1 MFQAASFDPSYH
13 TGMILH
19 LDLDC
24 FFVSAERTRNPF
36 LIGKPVAVGGRGD
49 PFIFD
54 PEPARQKRLVH
65 LNEGAFV
72 PSLYASDGHGNAI
85 DYFREGRRIRGIVTT
100 ASYEARAFGVKTAM
114 SIHEALRLCPQ
125 IILVRPDHLLY
136 HTLSHRLHA
145 LLQNEAPLVEQY
157 SIDEFFLDVR
167 GWIDDAE
174 LLPYMRHLQT
184 RIDNE
189 LNLPVS
195 IGAAPSK
202 WIAKLMTSAAKPHG
216 LRLVTAGELPAAV
229 ADTPIGDFPG
239 VGSAFSKKFERYR
252 IRTVGQALEAKTLL
266 QSWGRHGRDLYARL
280 EGSDGE
286 GVHPFRSRKSI
297 GISRSM
303 DHPVV
308 SRTELF
314 RRIRVMARHLTHTI
328 LRLDAQPTTYHFA
341 IGYEHHLR
349 SHKQVTHYRL
359 FNETFFQALAHETF
373 RELDVYPALPVRYLG
388 ISASKFVQNSPA
400 ALDLLHFQEDA
411 KAREL
416 DLQVRK
422 MRDKYG
428 MDILRGAE
436 ELMHTPQ

>member
-1 MFQAASFDPSYH
+1 M
-13 TGMILH
+13 H

-24 FFVSAERTRNPF
+24 FFVSAERTRNPL

-54 PEPARQKRLVH
+54 LKPAKQKKLVH
-65 LNEGAFV
+65 LNDGAFV
-72 PSLYASDGHGNAI
+72 PSLYASEEHGSTI
-85 DYFREGRRIRGIVTT
+85 DYFRENGRIRGIVTT

-114 SIHEALRLCPQ
+114 TVHEALRLCPQ

-145 LLQNEAPLVEQY
+145 LLQQEVPLVEQY
-157 SIDEFFLDVR
+157 SIDEFFLDAT
-167 GWIDDAE
+167 GWIDDADLFSFMRRLQRRVDDE
-174 LLPYMRHLQT
+174 LG
-184 RIDNE
+184 
-189 LNLPVS
+189 LPVS

-216 LRLVTAGELPAAV
+216 LRLVTADELPAAV
-229 ADTPIGDFPG
+229 ADTPIGAFPG
-239 VGSAFSKKFERYR
+239 VGRALHRRFERYR
-252 IRTVGQALEAKTLL
+252 IRTVGQALEARMLL
-266 QSWGRHGRDLYARL
+266 YGWGRHGRDLYARL
-280 EGSDGE
+280 SGSDGE
-286 GVHPFRSRKSI
+286 GVHPARSRKSI

-328 LRLDAQPTTYHFA
+328 LRLEAQPTTYHFA
-341 IGYEHHLR
+341 IGYGDHVR
-349 SHKQVTHYRL
+349 AHKQVTHYRL
-359 FNETFFQALAHETF
+359 FNETFFQTLAHNVF
-373 RELDVYPALPVRYLG
+373 HELDIHPALPVRYLRM
-388 ISASKFVQNSPA
+388 SASKFLHNSPA
-400 ALDLLHFQEDA
+400 SLNLLHFDEDA
-411 KAREL
+411 KAHRL
-416 DLQVRK
+416 DVQIRK

-436 ELMHTPQ
+436 ELMHMPQ